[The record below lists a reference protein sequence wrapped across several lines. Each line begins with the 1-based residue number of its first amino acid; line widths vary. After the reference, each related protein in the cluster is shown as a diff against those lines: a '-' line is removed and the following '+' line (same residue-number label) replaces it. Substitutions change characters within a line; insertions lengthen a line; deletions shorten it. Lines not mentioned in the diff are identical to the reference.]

1 VTEAGAWEAG
11 AEEWLALVRDPEHRH
26 GEAHDAAIHE
36 LLPEPGGVALDVA
49 CGEGRF
55 TRALSA
61 LGFEATGLDRSEKLI
76 AAARAADP
84 EGRYVVAEASA
95 LPVEDASARLI
106 LCVNALMHI
115 VELDDT
121 LREFA
126 RVLAPGGVLVVA
138 IVHPVAEAGEF
149 DEERDALVVSRYFA
163 DEEHALPLGHG
174 HVFHQHRTIE
184 QYVRAFLRAGF
195 ALDDLREVPGR
206 TGSTPLYLDLRL
218 TRSP

>member
-1 VTEAGAWEAG
+1 
-11 AEEWLALVRDPEHRH
+11 
-26 GEAHDAAIHE
+26 
-36 LLPEPGGVALDVA
+36 
-49 CGEGRF
+49 
-55 TRALSA
+55 
-61 LGFEATGLDRSEKLI
+61 
-76 AAARAADP
+76 
-84 EGRYVVAEASA
+84 
-95 LPVEDASARLI
+95 
-106 LCVNALMHI
+106 VNALMHI